1 MIEVSKEA
9 AETLAE
15 IIANEGV
22 PNYWENR
29 FDGLSHRED
38 SILRG
43 CFKELRENNLIST
56 QWAEGYPAII
66 FVLKDGYLYEEHLR
80 AEREKEAMVDPQF
93 ETEMSELL
101 DRTSYIVSPIDQ
113 FPIGPSLDIY
123 RQKCDEWI
131 NDFQIFAERYLK
143 AHPLYPRLE
152 ALFSKRT
159 SKTYAEL
166 VSCLKSI
173 SKDKA
178 FIQKQNEAVEM
189 TSQPGRRSFAEYD
202 VFLSHANKDKKEIVD
217 ELNESLKKLGVSVFY
232 DKESIEWGDIWKQRI
247 LEGTQKAEFAIIVIS
262 ENFFGREWTE
272 RELSEFLNRQNKN
285 GQKLILPIIH
295 GISNQQL
302 REKYPA
308 VADIQ
313 CISTSDH
320 SCDEIA
326 LLFAKQLIKR
336 LKSY

>member
-1 MIEVSKEA
+1 MIEISKEA

-80 AEREKEAMVDPQF
+80 AEREKEAMAKPQF

-101 DRTSYIVSPIDQ
+101 DRTSSIVAPTDQ
-113 FPIGPSLDIY
+113 FPMGNSLEVY

-159 SKTYAEL
+159 SKTYTEL

-178 FIQKQNEAVEM
+178 FLREQKEATAIQSQNGE
-189 TSQPGRRSFAEYD
+189 RSHAEYD
-202 VFLSHANKDKKEIVD
+202 VFLSHANADKPLIV
-217 ELNESLKKLGVSVFY
+217 ETLYESLKKLGVSIFY
-232 DKESIEWGDIWKQRI
+232 DKESLEWGDNWKQRI

-272 RELSEFLNRQNKN
+272 RELTEFLNRQNKN

-313 CISTSDH
+313 GISTSDH